1 MLISISIQAY
11 TGTLCFRPI
20 ILKRLNSSE
29 LVVQTIAYLVK
40 GRQMLQ
46 KYLAN
51 RCDNPPLATC
61 KVLRYLTQ
69 IYKGCH
75 SEVAM
80 LPFRCWFWCLKVSIL
95 SNGCIF
101 CFSSPVYELNDLCQE
116 EQNKLAFDIR

>member
-1 MLISISIQAY
+1 MLISTSIHAY

-51 RCDNPPLATC
+51 RCDNPQELDVNMFSLLVYPLRSRGKDGHFAAA
-61 KVLRYLTQ
+61 Q
-69 IYKGCH
+69 I
-75 SEVAM
+75 
-80 LPFRCWFWCLKVSIL
+80 VS
-95 SNGCIF
+95 G
-101 CFSSPVYELNDLCQE
+101 
-116 EQNKLAFDIR
+116 